1 MNVKKLSEIEPQP
14 IPRALTGFE
23 ELDYIYGYSRFSDK
37 IIWGMPQNKISLWA
51 GTSGIGKS
59 RLCIDVAKN
68 YSRMG
73 HKVLYIL
80 TEAELE
86 DFGSWTKNTSQ
97 YDTFYCSGEN
107 KIEEIIKIIYKVEPH
122 LLIIDSVNEIEEF
135 ESGSKKETRRLINGT
150 ENKIGLRKVTND
162 VGCHT
167 ILLGQLNQDGTIKG
181 GTSLPHLVDIALN
194 LEPRAKDSTCCF
206 TVKVGIKH
214 RYGKRDSGGTWCHYE
229 DGVKCVSNERLNDK
243 IWCNSHGL
251 HYFSSLTERYK
262 YEMNI
267 KKPVENNSNTIKDQF
282 LSFFGKN

>member
-1 MNVKKLSEIEPQP
+1 MNVSKLSDIEAKP
-14 IPRALTGFE
+14 IPRALTGFD
-23 ELDYIYGYSRFSDK
+23 ELDFIYGYSKFPDR

-51 GTSGIGKS
+51 GSSGIGKS

-68 YSRMG
+68 YSKMG
-73 HKVLYIL
+73 NKVLYIL

-86 DFGSWTKNTSQ
+86 DFGSWAKNTSQ
-97 YDTFYCSGEN
+97 YETFYCSGEN
-107 KIEEIIKIIYKVEPH
+107 NLEEIIKIIYHIRPN

-206 TVKVGIKH
+206 TVKVGVKH
-214 RYGKRDSGGTWCHYE
+214 RYGKRDSAGMWCHYE
-229 DGVKCVSNERLNDK
+229 EGVRCVSDERLNDK
-243 IWCNSHGL
+243 IWCESHGL
-251 HYFSSLTERYK
+251 HYFSSLAERYK
-262 YEMNI
+262 YEMSMEEKSV
-267 KKPVENNSNTIKDQF
+267 KKNFSIKDSL
-282 LSFFGKN
+282 LSFLGK